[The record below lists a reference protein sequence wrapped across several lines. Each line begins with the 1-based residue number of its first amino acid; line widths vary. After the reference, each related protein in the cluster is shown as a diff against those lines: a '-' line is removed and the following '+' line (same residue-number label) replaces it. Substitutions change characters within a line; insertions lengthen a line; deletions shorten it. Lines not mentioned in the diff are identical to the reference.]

1 MGKYEGIITK
11 VMQDMGIP
19 AHLKG
24 YRLIRYAV
32 ELLVE
37 DINRAD
43 QIIVLYGDVA
53 KKFNDTPS
61 RTERAIRH
69 AIETGWSRG
78 DVDLQK
84 KLFGYTVDY
93 NKDNP
98 TNSEFLTTVADYLL
112 MQQGRLIGT
121 DANKE
126 VISKI
131 VTVLDSLIVAL
142 TPEMGDVH
150 TKKLFDI
157 TSEIE
162 DMIADDKEGE
172 QNDRCNKK

>member
-93 NKDNP
+93 TKDKP
-98 TNSEFLTTVADYLL
+98 TNSEFLTTVADYIL
-112 MQQGRLIGT
+112 MQQERLIGA

-131 VTVLDSLIVAL
+131 VDVLNSLIIEL
-142 TPEMGDVH
+142 SPQMGSTRTD
-150 TKKLFDI
+150 KLFAITTDI
-157 TSEIE
+157 EE
-162 DMIADDKEGE
+162 MIADEKEGAAE
-172 QNDRCNKK
+172 